1 VNIEGEKF
9 TAEQFWDKNLEQ
21 LRKNPKPKIFSQQ
34 PQASFSLLTE
44 VGRTPLSLKPNQRL
58 PASCGLSPLPSFP
71 FPLAVNQKTLT
82 AAPLLKKKPEK
93 PLALGL
99 LIFGFFSFQSGAP
112 SLSSHLLQP
121 PLSPP
126 DPTKA
131 PQTSGRTPL
140 TEPKSSFLF
149 FPDLLHPT
157 ARQAIHSSP
166 HTETK
171 PPHSPP
177 QTQILHPTATQRR
190 SPLHS
195 AYSSSGQNN
204 SHNSAAI
211 TGDSVAYGPRL
222 FPHRRPQQR
231 TSHDSLSPC
240 SSAVFLQQQTQPP
253 WQPTGVGDHQRRRP
267 TAGLATGTRRKEQL
281 TEKKKEDRS

>member
-1 VNIEGEKF
+1 MNIMSYAREEKF
-9 TAEQFWDKNLEQ
+9 TGEQFLNKNLEQ

-34 PQASFSLLTE
+34 PQASISLLTE

-58 PASCGLSPLPSFP
+58 PASCGPSPLPSFP
-71 FPLAVNQKTLT
+71 FPLAANQKTLT

-171 PPHSPP
+171 PPHRPKSSTQQPHNAGPP
-177 QTQILHPTATQRR
+177 SIRPTVAAVKTTATT
-190 SPLHS
+190 PL
-195 AYSSSGQNN
+195 
-204 SHNSAAI
+204 
-211 TGDSVAYGPRL
+211 P
-222 FPHRRPQQR
+222 
-231 TSHDSLSPC
+231 SLEI
-240 SSAVFLQQQTQPP
+240 Q
-253 WQPTGVGDHQRRRP
+253 
-267 TAGLATGTRRKEQL
+267 
-281 TEKKKEDRS
+281 